1 MPYRIDEIM
10 AIAEKYGI
18 PVVEDAAEGMG
29 SRFNC
34 QVLGT
39 FGKYGVLSFNGN
51 KMMTTSGGALICR
64 NEKDANEI
72 MWYATIRQHG
82 DAVTTVKTTIG
93 DEGVN
98 EGVNEGVSALGKGAK
113 ETYSIICSNPG
124 INTPRLVSMS
134 GKSDATIERHIALLK
149 KEKMIEHRGSDKT
162 GGYYP
167 VEKNS

>member
-1 MPYRIDEIM
+1 M
-10 AIAEKYGI
+10 
-18 PVVEDAAEGMG
+18 V
-29 SRFNC
+29 
-34 QVLGT
+34 
-39 FGKYGVLSFNGN
+39 
-51 KMMTTSGGALICR
+51 
-64 NEKDANEI
+64 
-72 MWYATIRQHG
+72 YATIRQHG

-98 EGVNEGVSALGKGAK
+98 EGVSALGKGAK
-113 ETYSIICSNPG
+113 ETDSIICSNPG
-124 INTPRLVSMS
+124 INTPLLVSMS